1 MENPEVLSL
10 RWVKGYTSQRVLF
23 VNNNTICYPCGN
35 FIIFINVETKEETVL
50 KCETGSIGA
59 FTTNSNSE
67 IVAFAEQKLK
77 PSIYLYSFPELTK
90 TAVLA
95 DGAELEYT
103 LLDFCYSGSYFASF
117 SSIPDFLLTIWN
129 WRTGSRLCSESVM
142 RMKADILCFN
152 PMNQL
157 QLCLASS
164 NCLLLWNIERCNDL
178 HILKQVNI
186 KLPAEDGST
195 TFSEDF
201 SISPDCSAL
210 TYYGPKMLISTEAG
224 LVGDMA
230 KTFVPQELQKAVV
243 QPVSICWTPT
253 SNLYVGCEKGHL
265 LQVDP
270 EMHKAVL
277 LGIPSF
283 EQSSDDRMEKL
294 VSTIKL
300 TTYSKLQP
308 HSVNTLALNTRGLFT
323 AGKDGKLYCIKVK
336 SQTLEVEECWSTN
349 TPIRNITFSADYKSL
364 LIATEEGS
372 AYLYSPSEQTD
383 VSTVLNV
390 YNGDFVSAA
399 FLGSG
404 MEYCVSARKLGT
416 MQVWSLVDGNNI
428 STLVLSEMISA
439 MACCPSSSHVALGTE
454 TGHIYYANLVTV
466 ERPHVV
472 YQVYLHG
479 KPIQVLQYDQE
490 GQILVAGCTDGLIF
504 VMNAKPSKSFKIF
517 GYTEIRGEILGLSL
531 AFNKL
536 TKSMECLTLFCQSGE
551 DRVHGGTQLTKFHLL
566 GEATAASPTSI
577 NNHGMMTDA
586 AIGKWY
592 SQTEVPL
599 TSVVHD
605 SEQYVYGYSSVTRS
619 IHKYKIVKGE
629 NEGTFSLNLQVK
641 VPGHELG
648 PGFLYLSPDQQY
660 LASVARDGFIQLRY
674 AKNMEIY
681 FTTQCHSY
689 HSEGLKSIMFS
700 LDRQT
705 VLTTGIHDGTLICFT
720 ASFDMTNAVQIKAA
734 MEYSDSTITLLNQT
748 SKVENK
754 VLNLMEQMQHLDIKE
769 DHPHPMSKSPT
780 LDTASNISHS
790 SADDGETSDR
800 LKTETWLEMKAAE
813 ATKKDNINNA
823 EIKAHLREG
832 IQKLR
837 QTIHLM
843 MIENER
849 VPENER
855 MDQHEFNLNLKEQQR
870 LHAEGEEK
878 VAKVRESIEM
888 KNLANRYLCEVIKEE
903 CWDKMAVKGRTLEAF
918 YSGLSV
924 RNYPMRERSKE
935 ELELLRQIEWQRTIE
950 LMDMKARKDIVET
963 QLKKE
968 EKEEEETEEE
978 DSKEEESVA
987 LKGSLT
993 SQYGVVNP
1001 YLYKQVDLHTRDQ
1014 KINQIIFLQD
1024 VIYNIKTQFNKE
1036 FDATYKQKET
1046 EISRVND
1053 RNIRI
1058 REIMMQLD
1066 MNEDIWVPAM
1076 SNDEKPERDF
1086 VVQDSE
1092 ITAERYLT
1100 AEQKLKLEEEIR
1112 AEQLRLM
1119 TAKAS
1124 DWRERALN
1132 DMMGGVLEAKKSDI
1146 LKLEIPV
1153 PYFVNLPEY
1162 EWNEEQIKQAK
1173 EYNIKER
1180 ALREEKDK
1188 YRKTLESELRKL
1200 QASITE
1206 TTNAFDDLINKLF
1219 EKKVRTEMIIYQ
1231 EELKI
1236 CNLVFSLQIEEEIQN
1251 RNAQLQYLLV
1261 EQKDSMGVKSRLV
1274 QETRMMVETFREAYD
1289 DLVAEDRLLDR
1300 GFRKEFFDVNATMV
1314 DQLYKLYK
1322 RRPKVQM
1329 KRTQV
1334 ATANPFGDQ
1343 SESSSEGY
1351 AHLLAAMDDLDS
1363 ARFKP
1368 EHLDPLVWK
1377 RFCDVRRMKVE
1388 SEQQVKLK
1396 AVTLAEM
1403 QSFLQRRI
1411 DDDEHCNQMI
1421 GSYTQDIKNLR
1432 QIKSQFQLNLM
1443 IQLVLKQGQVE
1454 VLGDDFI
1461 LDYSSSLLLNKS
1473 VVEDLNNTI
1482 QLLGEKKVVIMVECK
1497 DFKKGIA
1504 QLEWEYKKML
1514 MQVDDLHNKIRN
1526 ILKFRITKQAQMYL
1540 REDNYE
1546 TQVNQHLMI
1555 MERSAKGQEKF
1566 HGKVILQKEDDIRKL
1581 KKQISQLKQDMKVM
1595 DQLLK
1600 EQQISVSERQHVQE
1614 MTTMVKPEDA
1624 LGRFTELMQHRRL
1637 IELTRAQAE
1646 DITVLRN
1653 ELEKQRM
1660 RTFPVLTEKQEQ
1672 IYN

>member
-1 MENPEVLSL
+1 
-10 RWVKGYTSQRVLF
+10 
-23 VNNNTICYPCGN
+23 
-35 FIIFINVETKEETVL
+35 
-50 KCETGSIGA
+50 
-59 FTTNSNSE
+59 
-67 IVAFAEQKLK
+67 
-77 PSIYLYSFPELTK
+77 
-90 TAVLA
+90 
-95 DGAELEYT
+95 
-103 LLDFCYSGSYFASF
+103 
-117 SSIPDFLLTIWN
+117 
-129 WRTGSRLCSESVM
+129 
-142 RMKADILCFN
+142 
-152 PMNQL
+152 
-157 QLCLASS
+157 
-164 NCLLLWNIERCNDL
+164 
-178 HILKQVNI
+178 
-186 KLPAEDGST
+186 
-195 TFSEDF
+195 
-201 SISPDCSAL
+201 
-210 TYYGPKMLISTEAG
+210 
-224 LVGDMA
+224 
-230 KTFVPQELQKAVV
+230 
-243 QPVSICWTPT
+243 
-253 SNLYVGCEKGHL
+253 
-265 LQVDP
+265 
-270 EMHKAVL
+270 MHKVVL

-283 EQSSDDRMEKL
+283 EQLSDDRMEKAEKL
-294 VSTIKL
+294 VSTVKL
-300 TTYSKLQP
+300 ITYSKLQP

-372 AYLYSPSEQTD
+372 AYLYNPSQQTD
-383 VSTVLNV
+383 VSTVLNI
-390 YNGDFVSAA
+390 YSGDFVSAA

-416 MQVWSLVDGNNI
+416 MQVWSLVDGKNI
-428 STLVLSEMISA
+428 CTLVLSEMISA

-472 YQVYLHG
+472 YQVHLHR
-479 KPIQVLQYDQE
+479 KPIQILQYDQE

-536 TKSMECLTLFCQSGE
+536 TKNMDCLTLLCQSGE
-551 DRVHGGTQLTKFHLL
+551 DRVHGGTQLIKFHLL
-566 GEATAASPTSI
+566 GEATAASPTSV
-577 NNHGMMTDA
+577 NNRGKMTDA
-586 AIGKWY
+586 AIGKLY
-592 SQTEVPL
+592 SQTELPL

-605 SEQYVYGYSSVTRS
+605 SEQYMYGYSSVTRS

-641 VPGHELG
+641 VLGHELG

-674 AKNMEIY
+674 AKNMEMY

-720 ASFDMTNAVQIKAA
+720 ASFDMTNAAQIKAA
-734 MEYSDSTITLLNQT
+734 MEYSNSTISLLDQT
-748 SKVENK
+748 SEVENK
-754 VLNLMEQMQHLDIKE
+754 VLNLMEQKQHLDIKV
-769 DHPHPMSKSPT
+769 DDPHRRSKSPT
-780 LDTASNISHS
+780 LDTVSNLSHS
-790 SADDGETSDR
+790 SADDAETSVR
-800 LKTETWLEMKAAE
+800 LKTETWLEMKAAD
-813 ATKKDNINNA
+813 AIKKDNIHNA

-837 QTIHLM
+837 QTVHLM

-855 MDQHEFNLNLKEQQR
+855 LDQHEFNLDLKEQQR

-888 KNLANRYLCEVIKEE
+888 KNLANQYLCEVIKEE

-918 YSGLSV
+918 YSGLPV

-935 ELELLRQIEWQRTIE
+935 ELELLKQIEWQRTIE

-1001 YLYKQVDLHTRDQ
+1001 YLYKQVDLHTRDE

-1024 VIYNIKTQFNKE
+1024 VIYNIKAQFNKD
-1036 FDATYKQKET
+1036 FDTTYKQKET

-1119 TAKAS
+1119 AAKAS

-1146 LKLEIPV
+1146 LKLEVPV
-1153 PYFVNLPEY
+1153 PYFMNLPEY
-1162 EWNEEQIKQAK
+1162 EWNEEQVKQAK

-1251 RNAQLQYLLV
+1251 RNAQLQHLLA
-1261 EQKDSMGVKSRLV
+1261 EQKASVGVKSRLV

-1300 GFRKEFFDVNATMV
+1300 GFRKEFFDVNAAMV

-1343 SESSSEGY
+1343 SESFSDGY

-1363 ARFKP
+1363 TRFKP

-1403 QSFLQRRI
+1403 QSFLQKRI
-1411 DDDEHCNQMI
+1411 NDDEHSNQMI
-1421 GSYTQDIKNLR
+1421 SNYTQDIKNLR
-1432 QIKSQFQLNLM
+1432 EIKSQFQLNLM

-1461 LDYSSSLLLNKS
+1461 LDYSSFLLLNKS

-1482 QLLGEKKVVIMVECK
+1482 QLLGEKKVAIMVECK

-1514 MQVDDLHNKIRN
+1514 MQVDDLDNKIRD

-1546 TQVNQHLMI
+1546 AQVNQHIMI
-1555 MERSAKGQEKF
+1555 MERSVEGQEKF
-1566 HGKVILQKEDDIRKL
+1566 HGKVILQKGDDIKKL
-1581 KKQISQLKQDMKVM
+1581 KKQISQLKRDMKVM

-1600 EQQISVSERQHVQE
+1600 EQHISVSERQHVQE
-1614 MTTMVKPEDA
+1614 MTTVVKPEDA
-1624 LGRFTELMQHRRL
+1624 LARFKELMQHRRL
-1637 IELTRAQAE
+1637 VELTRAQAE
-1646 DITVLRN
+1646 DITILRN